1 MREIKFRG
9 KRKDNGEWVYG
20 YYYYN
25 KQQNSHY
32 IINCQAD
39 LDVVGLLNYEIIGN
53 IYEVIPE
60 TVGQYTGLKNRN
72 NKEIYEGDII
82 LYMTPFLY
90 DNDELIEETEIVEFV
105 DGAFD
110 PVFLMERDLHDLDD
124 KPLFIKNVEII
135 GNIYDNPDL
144 MGKEG

>member
-32 IINCQAD
+32 IINCKAD
-39 LDVVGLLNYEIIGN
+39 LDVVGLLNYELIGN

-60 TVGQYTGLKNRN
+60 TVGWYIGIKDNKYNEVYIGDRFKWFGHEVRN
-72 NKEIYEGDII
+72 GKQIRSERVR
-82 LYMTPFLY
+82 
-90 DNDELIEETEIVEFV
+90 IVE
-105 DGAFD
+105 
-110 PVFLMERDLHDLDD
+110 DD
-124 KPLFIKNVEII
+124 FRKLSEIENIISCSGGIEII
-135 GNIYDNPDL
+135 DNIHDNPDL
-144 MGKEG
+144 IV